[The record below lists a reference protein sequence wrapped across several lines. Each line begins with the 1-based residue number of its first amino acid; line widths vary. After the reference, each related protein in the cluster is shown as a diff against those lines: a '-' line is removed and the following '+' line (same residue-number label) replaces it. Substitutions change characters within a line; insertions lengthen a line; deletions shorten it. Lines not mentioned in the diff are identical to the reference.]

1 MTILKADEVARLL
14 RLAPST
20 IYEMARRGDLPSVR
34 IGNRVVRFVAEDIER
49 LIKEC
54 VGSNER

>member
-1 MTILKADEVARLL
+1 MTVLTANEVARLL

-20 IYEMARRGDLPSVR
+20 VYEMARRGDLPSVR